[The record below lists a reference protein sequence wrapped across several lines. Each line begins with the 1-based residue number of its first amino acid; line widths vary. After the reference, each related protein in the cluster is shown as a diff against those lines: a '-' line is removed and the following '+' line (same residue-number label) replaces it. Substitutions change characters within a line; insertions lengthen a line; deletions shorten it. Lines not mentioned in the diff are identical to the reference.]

1 MKYPHAVLFFKAPQ
15 LFLVKTRH
23 SGPEW
28 TRQCRGKTYAY
39 SVKGLR
45 INDWFALVY
54 VKISIFQKILLW
66 YLCGSILTW
75 ALFPGGWIKSGR
87 KWPQRKVGAAKYT
100 EKNGAIGL
108 ALVGDGEG
116 RKCPRQFCSCWLPWH
131 RIMFLVLLKVA
142 ADGYTMSCHLLLCAL
157 ITILMNLY
165 IQDMRCNYHFYPIL
179 IKALRRMTIHKGVI
193 LHEPADKGNDNNRRL
208 KYESKWEWCFG
219 LCQP

>member
-28 TRQCRGKTYAY
+28 TRQCRGKKKMPILSKGSEWMIDLHWYMLRFQYFKRFCYDTYVVQY
-39 SVKGLR
+39 SLGHCSLEVELKAAGNGHSERLER
-45 INDWFALVY
+45 QNT
-54 VKISIFQKILLW
+54 QK
-66 YLCGSILTW
+66 
-75 ALFPGGWIKSGR
+75 
-87 KWPQRKVGAAKYT
+87 
-100 EKNGAIGL
+100 KNGAIGL

-157 ITILMNLY
+157 ATILMNLY
-165 IQDMRCNYHFYPIL
+165 IQDMRCNYHFYPI